1 MMIHSRQRHTIK
13 SLQRKIWI
21 WTGVLL
27 VQILFFQ
34 VLTASPSA
42 MDGFHHLWQMKRNG
56 HILLFSGFS
65 FSAGDIFYLILAVLA
80 IREIIGI
87 FRLNTRLKSLF
98 TLLIG
103 LNFGY
108 PVYFILWGNLYTT
121 PPLTEK
127 MPPLPKKNLERI
139 MAEALRQKI
148 IEANAMRAQLA
159 DETDKLNESSIVRRT
174 ASVVQSASAHLP
186 LSPAQPLPGAV
197 SVKNGLLGKWQAY
210 TGISGYYNP
219 FTAEATVNFSQP
231 KTALAFTTAHE
242 MAHQMGFARESEAS
256 FIGYLIGQQSSDPL
270 VRYST
275 DLFAI
280 ELLLYNLG
288 QQDKPL
294 AKKLKAALSSE
305 IKEDL
310 AKEKLFY
317 TQHTG
322 WISDIF
328 GWANDLFLKSNRQR
342 GTLSYNDALTL
353 VLQEYEAHKKGPYL
367 MIRPQKHK

>member
-1 MMIHSRQRHTIK
+1 MPLHPTKPPR
-13 SLQRKIWI
+13 RKIWI
-21 WTGVLL
+21 WTGLLL
-27 VQILFFQ
+27 VQILFWQ
-34 VLTASPSA
+34 ILSASFAA
-42 MDGFHHLWQMKRNG
+42 MGALHSFWQAKRNA
-56 HILLFSGFS
+56 HILLFSGCNFS
-65 FSAGDIFYLILAVLA
+65 VGDVFYLILALLA
-80 IREIIGI
+80 FQQIIGI
-87 FRLNTRLKSLF
+87 FRLKSRQKSLL
-98 TLLIG
+98 TLLLG
-103 LNFGY
+103 LNLGY
-108 PVYFILWGNLYTT
+108 LLYFILWGNLYST

-127 MPPLPKKNLERI
+127 MPPLPTENLEKI
-139 MAEALRQKI
+139 MADALQQKI
-148 IEANAMRAQLA
+148 IEANATRAQLG
-159 DETDKLNESSIVRRT
+159 DETDKLKESSIVRR
-174 ASVVQSASAHLP
+174 AALVIQNASADIP
-186 LSPAQPLPGAV
+186 LSPRPSLPKST

-256 FIGYLIGQQSSDPL
+256 FIGYLLGQQSSDAV

-280 ELLLYNLG
+280 ELLFYNLSR
-288 QQDKPL
+288 QNKSL
-294 AKKLKAALSSE
+294 AKKLKATISSE
-305 IKEDL
+305 IQRDM

-322 WISDIF
+322 WLSDIF

-353 VLQEYEAHKKGPYL
+353 ILQHREAHKKGPYL
-367 MIRPQKHK
+367 MIQPQKHK